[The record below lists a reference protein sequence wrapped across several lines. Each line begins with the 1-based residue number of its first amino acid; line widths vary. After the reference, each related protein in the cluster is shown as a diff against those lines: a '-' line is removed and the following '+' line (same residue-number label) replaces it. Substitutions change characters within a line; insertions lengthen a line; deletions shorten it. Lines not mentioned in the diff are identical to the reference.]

1 MATGTVA
8 EVLSPESE
16 RMVAFLVAN
25 GEPAETAAMK
35 LGVPVKLA
43 KEFIESAAGS
53 ELIVKM
59 QSALFPDPV
68 TRVRK
73 MANLAVDTMS
83 QILMRGDVKPDLKF
97 RAAVDVMDRAMGK
110 AVQVHESRSLVVN
123 VDSLEAADR
132 ALAAQ
137 QERLTRLEEMQKKLM
152 ASRKRPAA

>member
-1 MATGTVA
+1 MATGTAV

-25 GEPAETAAMK
+25 GEPGETAAMK
-35 LGVPVKLA
+35 LGVPVKLVQ
-43 KEFIESAAGS
+43 EFIASAKGS
-53 ELIVKM
+53 ELVMKM

-73 MANLAVDTMS
+73 MANLAVDVMS
-83 QILMRGDVKPDLKF
+83 QILMRGDMKPELKL

-110 AVQVHESRSLVVN
+110 AVQVHENRSLVMN
-123 VDSLEAADR
+123 VDSLEATDR